1 MSEKQEVL
9 TQEMSGADGVSLG
22 AASVKVD
29 GVGPQPSD
37 DVRVPL

>member
-1 MSEKQEVL
+1 MSEKQEAL
-9 TQEMSGADGVSLG
+9 TQEMLGVDGMPLG

-37 DVRVPL
+37 DAGVPL